1 MISALQNGVL
11 GMERA
16 SKMVDNAASDFA
28 NLATPTKPKTS
39 SSSPPNAVPDGDIS
53 HSAINMIIGHRTY
66 DANAKV
72 VEVAARMVDEI
83 V

>member
-1 MISALQNGVL
+1 MISAIQTGAL

-16 SKMVDNAASDFA
+16 SEMTNNAAADIA
-28 NLATPTKPKTS
+28 NAATPPKSKNS
-39 SSSPPNAVPDGDIS
+39 SNPASGGDITND
-53 HSAINMIIGHRTY
+53 AVNMVLGHRTY

-72 VEVAARMVDEI
+72 IEVAAKMLDEI